1 MSKWHN
7 ICEDEIMFKSKTDC
21 RNGKYLV
28 YDVDVFDRLIN
39 DNEWVFNN
47 DAIEEQE
54 WIEDNLDKMLESNDG
69 QSIYIPTFNVS
80 TKIDN
85 YYALKEMDW

>member
-7 ICEDEIMFKSKTDC
+7 ICEDEIMFKNKTDC

-69 QSIYIPTFNVS
+69 QNIYIPTANVS

-85 YYALKEMDW
+85 YYALKDMDW